1 MLKPI
6 SNVPLDYSLC
16 NMTVTVYHREGLTR
30 QVIEGAHYEFTSHRE
45 VEGGIARRW
54 RSFHLVIPGERDI
67 RPGDKVLLGI
77 GPEISRWEDLLPET
91 CDTLGLV
98 TSVQPRHYK
107 GKICHTEVRG

>member
-6 SNVPLDYSLC
+6 QNVPLDYSLC

-30 QVIEGAHYEFTSHRE
+30 QVIENAHYEWTDRRE
-45 VEGGIARRW
+45 VADGIEEKS
-54 RSFHLVIPGERDI
+54 RSFHLVVPGECRI
-67 RPGDKVLLGI
+67 YPGDKVLLGI
-77 GPEISRWEDLLPET
+77 GPEIFHWEDLLPET

-107 GKICHTEVRG
+107 GQICHTEARG

>member
-30 QVIEGAHYEFTSHRE
+30 QVMEGVHYEFTSRRE
-45 VEGGIARRW
+45 VTGGIEEKSRG
-54 RSFHLVIPGERDI
+54 FLLVVPGERDV

-77 GPEISRWEDLLPET
+77 GPEISGWDDLLPET
-91 CDTLGLV
+91 TDTLGIV
-98 TSVQPRHYK
+98 TSVQPRYYN
-107 GKICHTEVRG
+107 GRIIHTEVRG